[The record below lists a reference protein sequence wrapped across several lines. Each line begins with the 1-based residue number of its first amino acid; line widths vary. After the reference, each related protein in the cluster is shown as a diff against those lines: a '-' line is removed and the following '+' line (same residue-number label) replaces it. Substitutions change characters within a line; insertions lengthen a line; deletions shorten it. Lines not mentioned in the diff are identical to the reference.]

1 MKKKNLM
8 NDDNALDKVID
19 KTKEMIGKKKKI
31 VDTKI
36 LLDTDDKFLD
46 HIT

>member
-19 KTKEMIGKKKKI
+19 KTKEMIGKEKLW
-31 VDTKI
+31 I
-36 LLDTDDKFLD
+36 LKYYLTQMINF
-46 HIT
+46 

>member
-19 KTKEMIGKKKKI
+19 KTKEMIGKKKKLW
-31 VDTKI
+31 I
-36 LLDTDDKFLD
+36 LKYYLT
-46 HIT
+46 